1 MKLGVF
7 LLSENYNNS
16 THKSI
21 LNDVAFGVLAEELGF
36 DEVWFAEHHFNAFSV
51 IPNPSLMMASLA
63 AKTKRIRIGAAAF
76 LTPFYNTTRL
86 SEEIATLDNLSN
98 GRINAGFAK
107 GGFALDL
114 EYFEKSSETLREE
127 LYENVRDIEQKLYK
141 DAQFQPKLLQEKI
154 PTYIATFATKETIE
168 FAAKNGY
175 GLMFS
180 QGASLDECERAQEIY
195 KTIAGFYP
203 QSILMRV
210 FGVAKTKA
218 EAENIVLPA
227 TDHFVKSMRA
237 IKAKGAQPE
246 FNKENYDELL
256 AQREAFFDAST
267 FMKAAIVGDV
277 DECVEQIEEI
287 KNKIKN
293 LHLVLKVASSDTDEV
308 KEMLRIFSNEIKPKI

>member
-1 MKLGVF
+1 MKLGIF
-7 LLSENYNNS
+7 LLSENFYGDA
-16 THKSI
+16 HKTI
-21 LNDVAFGVLAEELGF
+21 LNDVELGVLAEELGF

-86 SEEIATLDNLSN
+86 AEEIATLDNLSD

-114 EYFEKSSETLREE
+114 EYFEKNSDTLRDE
-127 LYENVRDIEQKLYK
+127 LYENVRDIEHKLYR
-141 DAQFQPKLLQEKI
+141 DEQFQPKPLQEKI

-180 QGASLDECERAQEIY
+180 QGASLDDCQKMQESY
-195 KTIAGFYP
+195 KEIAGFYP

-218 EAENIVLPA
+218 EAINVVLPA

-237 IKAKGAQPE
+237 IKVKGAQPE

-256 AQREAFFDAST
+256 SQRESFFDATT
-267 FMKAAIVGDV
+267 FMQAAIIGDSN
-277 DECVEQIEEI
+277 ECIEQIKEI
-287 KNKIKN
+287 KGRIKN
-293 LHLVLKVASSDTDEV
+293 LHLVLKPASSDVATT

>member
-1 MKLGVF
+1 MKLGIF
-7 LLSENYNNS
+7 LLSENF
-16 THKSI
+16 HKDAHQTI
-21 LNDVAFGVLAEELGF
+21 LNDVELGVLAEELGF

-51 IPNPSLMMASLA
+51 IPNPSLMMAAVA

-86 SEEIATLDNLSN
+86 AEEIATLDNLSD
-98 GRINAGFAK
+98 GRVNAGFAK

-114 EYFEKSSETLREE
+114 EYFKKNSETLRDE
-127 LYENVRDIEQKLYK
+127 LYENVRDIEQKLYR
-141 DAQFQPKLLQEKI
+141 DEQFQPKPLQEKI
-154 PTYIATFATKETIE
+154 PTYIATFSTKETIE

-180 QGASLDECERAQEIY
+180 QGASLEECEAAQESY
-195 KTIAGFYP
+195 KSVAGFYP

-218 EAENIVLPA
+218 EATNIVLPA

-237 IKAKGAQPE
+237 IKVKGAQPE

-256 AQREAFFDAST
+256 AQREAFFDATT
-267 FMKAAIVGDV
+267 FMQAAIIGDS
-277 DECVEQIEEI
+277 DECIEQIKEI
-287 KNKIKN
+287 KGRIKN
-293 LHLVLKVASSDTDEV
+293 LHLVLKVASSEIATT
-308 KEMLRIFSNEIKPKI
+308 KEMLSVFSKEIKSKI